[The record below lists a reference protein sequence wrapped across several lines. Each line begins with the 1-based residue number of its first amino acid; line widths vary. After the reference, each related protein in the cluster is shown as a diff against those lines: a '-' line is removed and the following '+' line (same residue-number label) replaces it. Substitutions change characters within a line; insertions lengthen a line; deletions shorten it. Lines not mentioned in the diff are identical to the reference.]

1 MYLRTWNKNN
11 TLYASLVE
19 SKRENGKVV
28 QKTIAYLGIVKENQL
43 PYLKAAFSKDK
54 PKLVY
59 KDGTIYEGWY
69 NVRNKWFF

>member
-1 MYLRTWNKNN
+1 MKDGVIMYLRIWKKKDKS
-11 TLYASLVE
+11 YASLVE

-28 QKTIAYLGIVKENQL
+28 QKTVAYLGIVEDNQV

-59 KDGTIYEGWY
+59 KDGTIYEG
-69 NVRNKWFF
+69 

>member
-28 QKTIAYLGIVKENQL
+28 QKTIAYLGIVKG
-43 PYLKAAFSKDK
+43 S
-54 PKLVY
+54 
-59 KDGTIYEGWY
+59 
-69 NVRNKWFF
+69 FFKGQA